1 MRAAHTSL
9 LVLALASASAL
20 AQSQAPAPAAP
31 ASAAGGAV
39 QREPL
44 AERDQAGNRYNQRVE
59 RIVVEDEGSRVNE
72 LRIGGQTRS
81 ITVQPKT
88 GSMPEYEVQPSDGAR
103 SSPGGRNGSET
114 ITGPRV
120 WNLGKF

>member
-9 LVLALASASAL
+9 LLLALASASAL
-20 AQSQAPAPAAP
+20 AQSQAPAPAAAP
-31 ASAAGGAV
+31 ATGGAV
-39 QREPL
+39 QREPVD
-44 AERDQAGNRYNQRVE
+44 ERDQAGNRYNQRAE

>member
-1 MRAAHTSL
+1 MSRSISPRLRLPAL
-9 LVLALASASAL
+9 LVWGSLAAAGSAL
-20 AQSQAPAPAAP
+20 AQAPAAP
-31 ASAAGGAV
+31 LPPADAPSASGIE
-39 QREPL
+39 QR
-44 AERDQAGNRYNQRVE
+44 AERIRHEDALTRV
-59 RIVVEDEGSRVNE
+59 DE
-72 LRIGGQTRS
+72 LRVGGQTRS